1 MCVCVGTYALS
12 SMFGCSDNR
21 KHGHVGI
28 CEDGGEA
35 PGKTRENMIIAT
47 VMMMM
52 MMATAMMVM
61 MMMMASWR
69 T

>member
-47 VMMMM
+47 VM
-52 MMATAMMVM
+52 ATAMMVM